1 MEDGK
6 KIRRMISQGVRY
18 CLLAWAGIFSGTMVA
33 QTQKVV
39 FSRDFL
45 RRKVWASRRKN
56 HIGMKSASTDF
67 GIYNALLFPLRGK
80 VVPG

>member
-1 MEDGK
+1 
-6 KIRRMISQGVRY
+6 MISQGVRY

-39 FSRDFL
+39 FSRDFSPAEGL
-45 RRKVWASRRKN
+45 VIPQEN

>member
-39 FSRDFL
+39 FSRDF
-45 RRKVWASRRKN
+45 SRRKN